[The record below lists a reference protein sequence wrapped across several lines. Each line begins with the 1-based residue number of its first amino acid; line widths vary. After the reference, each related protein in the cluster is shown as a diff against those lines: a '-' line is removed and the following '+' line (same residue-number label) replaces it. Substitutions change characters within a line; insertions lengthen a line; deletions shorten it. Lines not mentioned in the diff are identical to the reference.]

1 MLMDDFVTLATTS
14 CYIVY
19 TANVQLENTAIAQ
32 ILASMTQQ
40 QT

>member
-1 MLMDDFVTLATTS
+1 MDDFVTLATTN
-14 CYIVY
+14 CYIIY
-19 TANVQLENTAIAQ
+19 TANVQLENTVIVQ